1 MNMHN
6 GSAVFKFTAARHLEL
21 TFHFHCNLRVNFR
34 VNRLSLPYII
44 PSFHIIS
51 TFFVHVVILAT
62 IFNDAGP

>member
-1 MNMHN
+1 MDQQCLNLVQHC
-6 GSAVFKFTAARHLEL
+6 HLEL